1 MMLDLAMKIGILTRN
16 PQAWCNLQLKQA
28 MVKFNVTP
36 VCFSFKDLMGT
47 IGLKLGVTLRGKPI
61 ENEISAVIVRP
72 IGAGS
77 LEQIILR
84 VDLLKAIEELGVIVV
99 NRGEAIEKAVDKYY
113 SLLLLER
120 NSIPTPAT
128 VVSEDYGEALRGYRM
143 LGGDT
148 VLKPLFGSRGVG
160 VARVEVNDVA
170 VRLFR
175 LLSSQRSVIYL
186 QRYIPH
192 GFSDIR
198 AFVVGGRV
206 IASAKRVSGYWKTN
220 VAQGAWTKCVKLD
233 PELEDIAVKAATV
246 LGCEVAGVDIMLA
259 KDGGF
264 FVNEVNSQPDWRGL
278 QSVTRVN
285 IAEEIVGYIVSKLK
299 G

>member
-1 MMLDLAMKIGILTRN
+1 MRIGILTRN

-28 MVKFNVTP
+28 MVKLNVVP
-36 VCFSFKDLMGT
+36 VCFGFKDLMGT
-47 IGLKLGVTLRGKPI
+47 IGLKLSVTLHGKPI
-61 ENEISAVIVRP
+61 EDEVSAIIVRP
-72 IGAGS
+72 IGSGS

-84 VDLLKAIEELGVIVV
+84 VDLLKAIEELGVKVV

-120 NSIPTPAT
+120 NGVPTPT
-128 VVSEDYGEALRGYRM
+128 TIVTEGYGEALRGYRM
-143 LGGDT
+143 LGGST

-170 VRLFR
+170 VRLFK

-186 QRYIPH
+186 QSYIPH

-198 AFVVGGRV
+198 AFVVGNRV
-206 IASAKRVSGYWKTN
+206 IASARRISGYWKTN
-220 VAQGAWTKCVKLD
+220 VAQGAWTKPVKLD
-233 PELEDIAVKAATV
+233 SELEEIAVKSASI
-246 LGCEVAGVDIMLA
+246 LGCEVAGVDIMVTR
-259 KDGGF
+259 DGSF

-278 QSVTRVN
+278 QSATDTN
-285 IAEEIVGYIVSKLK
+285 IAEEIVGYIASKLK